1 MSGYNS
7 ALLLSA
13 AHKVID
19 VNPFHL
25 ARPIYSDELDTAK
38 SVSNFFNK
46 KLKVINIYNK
56 KYSPFDFNDDI
67 TYDLNFNYDFIKKDS
82 VFFFLN
88 NSDALIQRKFPNY
101 KIFSGDG
108 FPMSLTQDHF
118 MVYPDRINREMGYG
132 VHKDKRYPY
141 SYSAFQGLLNKD
153 SFIDLWDLRQTFQI
167 FMSIIFRI
175 DCFSSRTKVAIDHLT
190 ILKPRI
196 VLDVTV

>member
-1 MSGYNS
+1 MDFEKFCSDDNHENLARDCGHFHELFNQQDKSKKYLLALSGGIDS

-13 AHKVID
+13 AHKVI
-19 VNPFHL
+19 VINPFHL

-141 SYSAFQGLLNKD
+141 SYSAFQGLLNK
-153 SFIDLWDLRQTFQI
+153 
-167 FMSIIFRI
+167 
-175 DCFSSRTKVAIDHLT
+175 
-190 ILKPRI
+190 IL
-196 VLDVTV
+196 L